1 MIDPE
6 VQNSSGY
13 FKDPITKEDLSVDT
27 PRVIPASLENGKFQW
42 PMVLSSDGENL
53 LKIVFRYFTDEEKQ
67 LYNEYRG
74 RPTSSERQPRKKV
87 EPQKQQEPEEPAPTV
102 VTYTE
107 DNTDDPLAI
116 LMLLAECD
124 TQYGVSFINGNM
136 YCLVGKRG
144 TGKYYHIRRELIPD
158 DEWHRIYEAY
168 YPEA

>member
-42 PMVLSSDGENL
+42 PMVLSSDGDQL
-53 LKIVFRYFTDEEKQ
+53 LKIVFRYFTDEEKR

-74 RPTSSERQPRKKV
+74 RPTSSERQPKKTV
-87 EPQKQQEPEEPAPTV
+87 EIQQEDEPEPTV

-107 DNTDDPLAI
+107 DNTDDPLSI
-116 LMLLAECD
+116 LMLLAQCD
-124 TQYGVSFINGNM
+124 TQYGVSFINGQM